1 MINLIIIRWS
11 FSDWYDATVILAAK
25 AHFALTIAL
34 HETPFAYR
42 LLKKCKTCSIVMSLD
57 IPINDSHCLI
67 YILYL
72 VLVLSLNDAF
82 NILTVASLLA
92 L

>member
-1 MINLIIIRWS
+1 MINLITIRWS
-11 FSDWYDATVILAAK
+11 FSDWYDATVILASK
-25 AHFALTIAL
+25 AHFALTITL
-34 HETPFAYR
+34 YKTPLSYR
-42 LLKKCKTCSIVMSLD
+42 LLRKCKTCSIIVSLD
-57 IPINDSHCLI
+57 IPINDFLCLI

-92 L
+92 